1 MSPLI
6 ILVISIVLVVAGILV
21 LKLHAFL
28 ALLLAAL
35 VAAFFTSGDALDT
48 YAKDQGIKEYESLFG
63 KAPSEDATQ
72 ENYDNTKA
80 DFIENYRAKF
90 RQKSPMVRVAEGFGA
105 TCGKI
110 GILIA
115 MASIIG
121 KCMLDSGSADRIVR
135 TVLRRLG
142 QKNAGVAF
150 MGSGF
155 LLSIPVFFDTVFYL
169 MIPLAKAT
177 RLRVGKNYLLYIMAI
192 VAGGSMAHSL
202 VPPTPGPLVVAQ
214 EFNVSLI
221 SMIIAGCCVG
231 LCSSVAGLTFATWRN
246 KTMEVPLRDS
256 ADAKLED
263 LEAQTQKDDSEL
275 PSFWVSLLPIILPV
289 LLIAAAT
296 ATDTYYKNL
305 PIGEEPAGWVD
316 AIKPT
321 VKTLGDK
328 NIALILAG
336 VAAML
341 TLITRT
347 GVDRKKMATAI
358 SGALASGGIIILIT
372 SAGGG
377 FGAAIR
383 QSGITDVVAG
393 SGDDVAT
400 LSTLV
405 MAFFLTTLIR
415 TAQGSS
421 TVAMIT
427 VASIFAPLALQPELL
442 PYHPVYLALA
452 VGCGS
457 KPIAWMADSGFWVI
471 CKMSGMTEAE
481 GLRTVTPMSIVM
493 GIVGLVATLIGAT
506 VFPMVS

>member
-1 MSPLI
+1 MSPIIILI
-6 ILVISIVLVVAGILV
+6 ISIILVVAGILV
-21 LKLHAFL
+21 CKLHAFL

-35 VAAFFTSGDALDT
+35 VAAFLTSETALDT
-48 YAKDQGIKEYESLFG
+48 YAVDEAEKSFITLYGANPKDSSSQ
-63 KAPSEDATQ
+63 Q
-72 ENYDNTKA
+72 QYDQIRKIY
-80 DFIENYRAKF
+80 IEKYAAQFKK
-90 RQKSPMVRVAEGFGA
+90 KSAMVRVAEGFGS

-135 TVLRRLG
+135 TVLKRLG

-177 RLRVGKNYLLYIMAI
+177 RIRVGKNYVLYIMAI

-202 VPPTPGPLVVAQ
+202 VPPTPGPLIVAE

-231 LCSSVAGLTFATWRN
+231 LCSSVAGLTFAAWRN

-275 PSFWVSLLPIILPV
+275 PSFFLSLLPIILPV

-296 ATDTYYKNL
+296 ATKTYYKNL
-305 PIGEEPAGWVD
+305 DSGESPAQWVES
-316 AIKPT
+316 IKSI
-321 VKTLGDK
+321 VETLGDK

-336 VAAML
+336 VIAMA
-341 TLITRT
+341 TLISRP
-347 GVDRKKMATAI
+347 GIDRKKMATAI

-377 FGAAIR
+377 FGSAIR
-383 QSGITDVVAG
+383 QSGIKEVVAG
-393 SGDDVAT
+393 SGGDVAT
-400 LSTLV
+400 LGTLV
-405 MAFFLTTLIR
+405 MAFCLTTLIR

-427 VASIFAPLALQPELL
+427 VASIFAPLALEPDLL

-481 GLRTVTPMSIVM
+481 GLRTITPMSIVM
-493 GIVGLVATLIGAT
+493 GTVGLVATLIGAT
-506 VFPMVS
+506 LFPLV